1 MVRESL
7 LVRSALGDGFG
18 VGMSGR
24 RPIDR
29 SWAAV

>member
-7 LVRSALGDGFG
+7 LVRSALGDGSG
-18 VGMSGR
+18 VGKLGR